1 MRNRDGTCQKRDKKI
16 SFWVPLISQPKLA
29 HSQKIV
35 KKLKKLKNIILA
47 LFLAKLG
54 WDRP

>member
-29 HSQKIV
+29 HSQKNS
-35 KKLKKLKNIILA
+35 KKIQKTKKHYAGFISSQIG
-47 LFLAKLG
+47 LG
-54 WDRP
+54 